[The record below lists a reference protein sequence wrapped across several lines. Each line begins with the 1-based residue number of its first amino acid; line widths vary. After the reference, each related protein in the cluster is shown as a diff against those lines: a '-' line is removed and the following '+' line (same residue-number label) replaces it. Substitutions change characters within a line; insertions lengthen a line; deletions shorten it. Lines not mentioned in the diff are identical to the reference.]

1 MYVSKQSVSSDIS
14 CNLLVRTWTKKLVWI
29 RKYLTWR
36 KKVLDSVKLKYPET
50 AEYIEEN
57 LKEVFESEN
66 ISVEEVFYFV
76 ALFFKVLGL

>member
-1 MYVSKQSVSSDIS
+1 M
-14 CNLLVRTWTKKLVWI
+14 
-29 RKYLTWR
+29 WR